1 MRNQVDQDVDVDGG
15 CRRRFKSIQVFK
27 STKMSEFKDHSVVL
41 IILKY
46 ILLHVLVSFFF
57 TCKGLNIRGT
67 HARFF
72 FSPSHTGPR
81 RRL

>member
-1 MRNQVDQDVDVDGG
+1 MDAEPSQPRSHTDVDGG

-57 TCKGLNIRGT
+57 HLQRVKYKGNPCP
-67 HARFF
+67 FF
-72 FSPSHTGPR
+72 F
-81 RRL
+81 

>member
-1 MRNQVDQDVDVDGG
+1 MDAEPSQPRSHTDVDVDGG

-57 TCKGLNIRGT
+57 HLQRVKYKGNPCQ
-67 HARFF
+67 FF
-72 FSPSHTGPR
+72 F
-81 RRL
+81 